1 MALVPVRRNLPLDIP
16 VEGSNTE
23 RSPQGVEAVMAK
35 LVLSA
40 LLRSRRG
47 GVQAEIA
54 EFPDVK
60 VTESSVGG
68 ALARLRSALWSRLR
82 GVKVRT
88 NCSGQPVSPLPKT
101 PSRGD
106 LTVPIEVEVATSPA
120 GHD

>member
-1 MALVPVRRNLPLDIP
+1 
-16 VEGSNTE
+16 
-23 RSPQGVEAVMAK
+23 MAK

-40 LLRSRRG
+40 LLRPRRG
-47 GVQAEIA
+47 GVQAESA

-68 ALARLRSALWSRLR
+68 ALARLRSALWGRLR

-88 NCSGQPVSPLPKT
+88 NCSGQPVSPLPKS
-101 PSRGD
+101 PSSGD

>member
-1 MALVPVRRNLPLDIP
+1 
-16 VEGSNTE
+16 
-23 RSPQGVEAVMAK
+23 MAK

-40 LLRSRRG
+40 LLRSRRD

-68 ALARLRSALWSRLR
+68 ALARLRSALWGRLR

-88 NCSGQPVSPLPKT
+88 NCSGQPVSPLPKK